1 MSERGA
7 ERESVAGSGPVRHG
21 TPAPPAP
28 GRDRDGEAPE
38 RRRFDPG
45 SVVTGLFFLGVA
57 GVFIAGGLSGELV
70 AGPQVLGPALLVG
83 LGLVGIVRVLTR
95 SRRH

>member
-1 MSERGA
+1 VSERDSDYA
-7 ERESVAGSGPVRHG
+7 AASGPVRHE
-21 TPAPPAP
+21 TPGPLAP
-28 GRDRDGEAPE
+28 GGRGADGAPRE

-57 GVFIAGGLSGELV
+57 GVFIAGGLSGEV
-70 AGPQVLGPALLVG
+70 VPGPRVLGPALLVG

-95 SRRH
+95 SRRY

>member
-1 MSERGA
+1 MSE
-7 ERESVAGSGPVRHG
+7 PVREESG
-21 TPAPPAP
+21 AL
-28 GRDRDGEAPE
+28 GEDGGK

-57 GVFIAGGLSGELV
+57 GVFVAGGVTGELV

>member
-1 MSERGA
+1 MSEPEATTGPTPTAASGGGPEPREGRG
-7 ERESVAGSGPVRHG
+7 
-21 TPAPPAP
+21 
-28 GRDRDGEAPE
+28 

-57 GVFIAGGLSGELV
+57 AVFVV
-70 AGPQVLGPALLVG
+70 AGLGGTPVAQTRVLAPALLAG
-83 LGLVGIVRVLTR
+83 LGVVGIVRVLTR